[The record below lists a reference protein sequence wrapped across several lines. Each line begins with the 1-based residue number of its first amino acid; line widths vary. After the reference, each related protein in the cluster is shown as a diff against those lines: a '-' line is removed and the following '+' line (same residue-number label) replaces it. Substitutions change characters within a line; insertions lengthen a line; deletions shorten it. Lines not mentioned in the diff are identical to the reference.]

1 MHVDVQFG
9 AEDEETPEIARS
21 YRVAG
26 SHQVKSSRG
35 KKEGKE
41 SLQIALFAAFLL
53 SIISWTRKLQQQSKR
68 MQ

>member
-9 AEDEETPEIARS
+9 AEDGVTPEIARS
-21 YRVAG
+21 CREAG

-35 KKEGKE
+35 KKEGNE

-53 SIISWTRKLQQQSKR
+53 
-68 MQ
+68 